1 MEDYLEKILE
11 FLPETFFDKDS
22 DDFIKYLSD
31 AFIENSTNEKYQFA
45 FTAFHMLNMVFI
57 YKTKWFLF
65 KQGNTIICTAL
76 ENFRNNKNNN
86 IDEFNTLFDLS
97 LFNEK
102 KSLEEVLKS
111 LKFHVN
117 EIGIS
122 RNHVDVR
129 NNCSHASGRIYY
141 DSQKKIEHFI
151 EEELLV
157 IERIHVKT
165 LEMMESLINKFIN
178 EKWNNTFILQDIKIL
193 FNENYFSKKDLLA
206 ILNFQYSFL
215 SLKSNTSEVFY
226 KKILYLLIVNEI
238 QIRVNS
244 DENFFLQKLPFL
256 MNNISENIIVKKEVD
271 ELEISTLEIIEEH
284 ISPIISTFFNE
295 EREKAEEILYSNC

>member
-31 AFIENSTNEKYQFA
+31 AFIENSMNEKYQFA

-65 KQGNTIICTAL
+65 KQGNTIICTVL
-76 ENFRNNKNNN
+76 ENFKNNKSNN

-97 LFNEK
+97 LFGEK

-111 LKFHVN
+111 LKFHLN
-117 EIGIS
+117 DIGIS
-122 RNHVDVR
+122 KNHVDVR

-151 EEELLV
+151 EEELFI
-157 IERIHVKT
+157 IERIHLKT
-165 LEMMESLINKFIN
+165 LEMLESLINKFIN
-178 EKWNNTFILQDIKIL
+178 EKWNKAFILQDIKNL

-244 DENFFLQKLPFL
+244 DENFFLQKLHFL

>member
-11 FLPETFFDKDS
+11 FLPETFFDKDA
-22 DDFIKYLSD
+22 DDFTKYLSD

-157 IERIHVKT
+157 IVRIHVKT

-193 FNENYFSKKDLLA
+193 FNENYFSKKDLLS

>member
-193 FNENYFSKKDLLA
+193 FNENYFSKKDLLS

-244 DENFFLQKLPFL
+244 DENFFLQKLHFL

>member
-193 FNENYFSKKDLLA
+193 FNENYFSKKDLLS

-284 ISPIISTFFNE
+284 ISPIISTFF
-295 EREKAEEILYSNC
+295 I

>member
-31 AFIENSTNEKYQFA
+31 AYMVNSTNEKYQFA

-193 FNENYFSKKDLLA
+193 FNENYFSKKDLLS

>member
-11 FLPETFFDKDS
+11 FLPETFLDKDS

-31 AFIENSTNEKYQFA
+31 AFIENSMNEKYQFA

-65 KQGNTIICTAL
+65 KQGNTIICTVL
-76 ENFRNNKNNN
+76 ENFKNNKSNN

-97 LFNEK
+97 LFGEK

-111 LKFHVN
+111 LKFHLN
-117 EIGIS
+117 DIGIS
-122 RNHVDVR
+122 KNHVDVR

-151 EEELLV
+151 EEELFI
-157 IERIHVKT
+157 IERIHLKT
-165 LEMMESLINKFIN
+165 LEMLESLINKFIN
-178 EKWNNTFILQDIKIL
+178 EKWNKAFILQDIKNL

-244 DENFFLQKLPFL
+244 DENFFLQKLHFL

>member
-1 MEDYLEKILE
+1 
-11 FLPETFFDKDS
+11 
-22 DDFIKYLSD
+22 
-31 AFIENSTNEKYQFA
+31 
-45 FTAFHMLNMVFI
+45 MLNMVFI

-193 FNENYFSKKDLLA
+193 FNENYKKKKDLLS

>member
-31 AFIENSTNEKYQFA
+31 AFIENSKNEKYQFA

-193 FNENYFSKKDLLA
+193 FNENYFSKKDLLS

>member
-102 KSLEEVLKS
+102 KSVEEVLKS

-193 FNENYFSKKDLLA
+193 FNENYFSKKDLLS

>member
-178 EKWNNTFILQDIKIL
+178 EKWNNTFILQDIKII
-193 FNENYFSKKDLLA
+193 FNENYSSKKDLLS

>member
-193 FNENYFSKKDLLA
+193 FNENYFSKKDLLS
-206 ILNFQYSFL
+206 ILNFQYCFL

>member
-193 FNENYFSKKDLLA
+193 FNENYFSKKDLLS

>member
-193 FNENYFSKKDLLA
+193 FNENYFSKKDLLS

-284 ISPIISTFFNE
+284 ISPIMGTNLQMGFFPY
-295 EREKAEEILYSNC
+295 AI